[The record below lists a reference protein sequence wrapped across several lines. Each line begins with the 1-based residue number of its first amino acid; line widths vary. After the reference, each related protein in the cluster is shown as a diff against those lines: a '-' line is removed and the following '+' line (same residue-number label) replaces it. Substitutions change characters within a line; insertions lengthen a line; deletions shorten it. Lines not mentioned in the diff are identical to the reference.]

1 MGIDYLMAC
10 YSKTRELS
18 NFYNECL
25 SNDNISDDEKKLIYA
40 ILLNNVKSSK
50 KIKEYIKNIDTK

>member
-1 MGIDYLMAC
+1 MAC